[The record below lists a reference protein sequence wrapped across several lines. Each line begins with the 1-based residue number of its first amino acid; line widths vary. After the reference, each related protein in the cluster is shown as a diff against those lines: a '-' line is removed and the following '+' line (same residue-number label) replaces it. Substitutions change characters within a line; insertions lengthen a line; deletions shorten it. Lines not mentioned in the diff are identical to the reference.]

1 MREFG
6 VLFFRE
12 LREKRAAW
20 KPRRENIWSTL
31 FNLVLTAA
39 VLAVVIVVFRYFLE
53 TYLKVKIGYTDAK
66 AVREREALTFVY
78 ALACAVTTISG
89 IFKINRSIT
98 SSKGMNVLLLLP
110 VRRQTIFLSKLAA
123 LFTDFALTSLLTV
136 LPLAAVFAFVA
147 GRGFGFFALSIF
159 GALVCAL
166 FSFALAALLALPAH
180 FLTKLLSRN
189 YLVLT
194 IVFTALVAGAFLV
207 YSQILSLLKGLLE
220 TGRIRFIFNES
231 FLNAVAILRKI
242 FFPGNVLADFT
253 LGNGR
258 WLNLVWA
265 LLAAAGSVAVVC
277 LAVRWLFGLVANNR
291 LSGGREFRRVSRIS
305 RPHSPLA
312 ALLKKEFV
320 TILRTPSFAFQFF
333 AVTLVLP
340 LMVYVTATLLDSLA
354 RELIFVDVG
363 FEIALLCTAMFSV
376 LTNTFCATNIS
387 REGKSFS
394 ATKILPVNSR
404 LLVWS
409 KVLLCGIVSL
419 ASILLTNIL
428 LAVLGVVNLWQAGVC
443 FLITGSL
450 SVGMICLAT
459 RRDLNQPDFGGS
471 NNRAVTFVV
480 FWGLVASLVT
490 GALSLFCAMFFRAK
504 YANSVGT
511 IITVCVLFVLAV
523 LILVLS
529 VLYLNRG
536 LDRKYREVQA

>member
-1 MREFG
+1 M
-6 VLFFRE
+6 
-12 LREKRAAW
+12 
-20 KPRRENIWSTL
+20 
-31 FNLVLTAA
+31 
-39 VLAVVIVVFRYFLE
+39 
-53 TYLKVKIGYTDAK
+53 
-66 AVREREALTFVY
+66 REALTFVY
-78 ALACAVTTISG
+78 ALDCAVTTISG

-136 LPLAAVFAFVA
+136 LPLTAVFAFVA

>member
-136 LPLAAVFAFVA
+136 LPLTAVFAFVA

-242 FFPGNVLADFT
+242 FFPSNVLADFT

-291 LSGGREFRRVSRIS
+291 LSGGKEFRRVARIS

>member
-136 LPLAAVFAFVA
+136 LPFTAVFAFVA

-291 LSGGREFRRVSRIS
+291 LSGGKEFRRVARVS

-419 ASILLTNIL
+419 ASILFTNIL

>member
-136 LPLAAVFAFVA
+136 LPLTTVFAFVA

-291 LSGGREFRRVSRIS
+291 LSGGKEFRRVARVS

-419 ASILLTNIL
+419 ASILFTNIL
-428 LAVLGVVNLWQAGVC
+428 LAVLGVVNLWQAGMC

>member
-136 LPLAAVFAFVA
+136 LPLTAVFAFVA